1 VARCLY
7 AGRHSRQRGGG
18 RSGHARISNTKAA
31 KGYGRWLTYLSM
43 SAPEALAE
51 GPAERITRDRVRA
64 YVDSL
69 IAIGNATQT
78 ILVRL
83 QELGELAK
91 VMDPNRQWSFINE
104 IASKIRAR
112 HRPARDKSNVPLS
125 SELAV

>member
-1 VARCLY
+1 
-7 AGRHSRQRGGG
+7 
-18 RSGHARISNTKAA
+18 
-31 KGYGRWLTYLSM
+31 M